1 MSKQR
6 RMEELLHD
14 MMGDLMLLHQV
25 TKSERLKR
33 RIEDWVDRTLKVLD
47 SENNGPTK

>member
-25 TKSERLKR
+25 TRAN
-33 RIEDWVDRTLKVLD
+33 D
-47 SENNGPTK
+47 